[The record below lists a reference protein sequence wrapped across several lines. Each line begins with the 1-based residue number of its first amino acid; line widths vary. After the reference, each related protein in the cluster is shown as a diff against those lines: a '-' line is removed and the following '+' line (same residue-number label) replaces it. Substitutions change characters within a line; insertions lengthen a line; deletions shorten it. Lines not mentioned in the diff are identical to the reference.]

1 MGHRAEHS
9 DTGRLLEDAAFAR
22 TAAESIQALS
32 APSRLRILARLHDG
46 PASVNEIAASVGME
60 GSAVSHQLRLLRHLG
75 LVTGRREG
83 RQVVYEL
90 YDDHVVD
97 LLEQVVSHVE
107 HVRLGL
113 AGRQAAAERVAT

>member
-1 MGHRAEHS
+1 MSHGHRH
-9 DTGRLLEDAAFAR
+9 DDLGRVLDDATFAR
-22 TAAESIQALS
+22 SAAESIQALA
-32 APSRLRILARLHDG
+32 APSRLRILARLHAG
-46 PASVNEIAASVGME
+46 PATVTELATAVGME
-60 GSAVSHQLRLLRHLG
+60 GSAVSHQLRTLRHLG

-90 YDDHVVD
+90 YDDHVAE

-113 AGRQAAAERVAT
+113 AGRTSAAAA